1 MTRRAAIYCRM
12 SRTSD
17 TDVSDV
23 GLAGNPTWLV
33 ERLGSLGVHPRAY
46 SPAIIRQLAD
56 CLLVA
61 DRKGWPFSSRSQI
74 YIDDDASASA
84 FSRKTRREYWRLL
97 RDIEAGEIFGVISA
111 VEDRTHRQVLELA
124 EFVDLCREHG
134 VLAVTPDAEYNASD
148 AEQVSTWFIRVR
160 HAQAEVEKTSER
172 LRRQQLQEA
181 ERGAPKVGGIRAFGT
196 QGAGR
201 SWVSAERARHEQGLI
216 REAADRVIAGD
227 SLRGI
232 VRDWARRGVATPTGG
247 TWATTGLRKLLLSP
261 RIAGYREHL
270 GKLYLGTWDPI
281 IPPEKWQGLRA
292 ILEDPARKRTYGG
305 GAPKYLLTG
314 LVFCGCCG
322 SRLRPQ
328 PRRDYGGK
336 VAYRCNACGHVQRLG
351 EPLEKLITEAVFAVI
366 ESLDLDQPLF
376 PPTRYAFRELYG
388 VLARE
393 QGLLERLEDKVARE
407 LISEAAARRN
417 RAEIEQR
424 MDHIREQL
432 AALKNE
438 QNSEAELPRDLRTVW
453 EDLSLDRRRAILQ
466 AVIERIDVDPVRQT
480 RKGHPCDPRSVRVT
494 WLVQQVEWPWA
505 SP

>member
-1 MTRRAAIYCRM
+1 M
-12 SRTSD
+12 
-17 TDVSDV
+17 
-23 GLAGNPTWLV
+23 
-33 ERLGSLGVHPRAY
+33 
-46 SPAIIRQLAD
+46 
-56 CLLVA
+56 
-61 DRKGWPFSSRSQI
+61 
-74 YIDDDASASA
+74 
-84 FSRKTRREYWRLL
+84 
-97 RDIEAGEIFGVISA
+97 
-111 VEDRTHRQVLELA
+111 
-124 EFVDLCREHG
+124 
-134 VLAVTPDAEYNASD
+134 
-148 AEQVSTWFIRVR
+148 
-160 HAQAEVEKTSER
+160 
-172 LRRQQLQEA
+172 
-181 ERGAPKVGGIRAFGT
+181 
-196 QGAGR
+196 
-201 SWVSAERARHEQGLI
+201 
-216 REAADRVIAGD
+216 
-227 SLRGI
+227 
-232 VRDWARRGVATPTGG
+232 
-247 TWATTGLRKLLLSP
+247 
-261 RIAGYREHL
+261 
-270 GKLYLGTWDPI
+270 
-281 IPPEKWQGLRA
+281 
-292 ILEDPARKRTYGG
+292 
-305 GAPKYLLTG
+305 
-314 LVFCGCCG
+314 
-322 SRLRPQ
+322 
-328 PRRDYGGK
+328 
-336 VAYRCNACGHVQRLG
+336 AYRCNACGHVQRLG